1 VIQLVLSGGIGFG
14 LFVAIVSQLK
24 LPEFDKF
31 SNQIRQKLF
40 KK

>member
-1 VIQLVLSGGIGFG
+1 VMQLVLAGGIGFG
-14 LFVAIVSQLK
+14 VFVSIVSQLK

-31 SNQIRQKLF
+31 AKQIRQKLF